1 MTEVHGASGPTQEEV
16 QRLLRKAEKGD
27 TTVLPALRTWMD
39 RTPGYWEAMGDLAKV
54 AREALIEHASGGKNL
69 LVRETLT
76 RKCAAL
82 TQELMSVSPSPIERL
97 LVERIVMCWLQL
109 YYTECI
115 YVQSLEASLTIRQ
128 AEFHQQRISKA
139 QARYLAA
146 IRTLA
151 QVRRLGVPAVQ
162 VNIGQQQVIAG

>member
-1 MTEVHGASGPTQEEV
+1 MAQAAPHRRRCK
-16 QRLLRKAEKGD
+16 RLLRKAEKGD

-82 TQELMSVSPSPIERL
+82 TQELMSVESFP
-97 LVERIVMCWLQL
+97 
-109 YYTECI
+109 
-115 YVQSLEASLTIRQ
+115 
-128 AEFHQQRISKA
+128 H
-139 QARYLAA
+139 
-146 IRTLA
+146 
-151 QVRRLGVPAVQ
+151 
-162 VNIGQQQVIAG
+162 